1 MSQGYFDGFKRKV
14 SIKLHDVSNGP
25 NSQHS
30 GPPTDQR
37 WDNQFKDKKNN

>member
-1 MSQGYFDGFKRKV
+1 MSLGYFDGLKRKV

-25 NSQHS
+25 NSQRS